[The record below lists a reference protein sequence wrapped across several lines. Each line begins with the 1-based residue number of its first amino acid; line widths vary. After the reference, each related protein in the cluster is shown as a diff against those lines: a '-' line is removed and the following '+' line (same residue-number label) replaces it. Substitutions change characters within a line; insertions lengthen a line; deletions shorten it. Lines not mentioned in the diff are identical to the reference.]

1 MKNPIEKIKIADFHQ
16 DTLNPWLAKILKK
29 PELSHAK
36 ERAAQLPK
44 KGLKKLDLIF
54 SSVYRRINDEMKAA
68 AVEASQVK
76 QEPIKN
82 DLLKMI
88 EYYKSTANFRIIEK
102 PEDLKIKTK
111 KNETNVVLHLE
122 GGDIITDPEV
132 IEELYNRGVRSIGP
146 LYSHDNQIGGGA
158 SGDKN
163 RGLTPLGRQL
173 IDKMIEKGIIIDTA
187 HANRK
192 TAQDILDRA
201 RNYSKVTTTHTAIK
215 KEGERFI
222 TPELLKE
229 VAARGGVVG
238 FTPAK
243 PFFPTLKDYI
253 EGLKEASDR
262 TGSAES
268 LAIGTDFGDL
278 DAKHLYEELDEV
290 GKLSII
296 AEKLSAD
303 GKFSDEE
310 VAKIMYG
317 NIERVV
323 EELK

>member
-1 MKNPIEKIKIADFHQ
+1 M
-16 DTLNPWLAKILKK
+16 IL
-29 PELSHAK
+29 
-36 ERAAQLPK
+36 
-44 KGLKKLDLIF
+44 
-54 SSVYRRINDEMKAA
+54 
-68 AVEASQVK
+68 
-76 QEPIKN
+76 
-82 DLLKMI
+82 
-88 EYYKSTANFRIIEK
+88 
-102 PEDLKIKTK
+102 
-111 KNETNVVLHLE
+111 
-122 GGDIITDPEV
+122 
-132 IEELYNRGVRSIGP
+132 NRGVRSIGL

-173 IDKMIEKGIIIDTA
+173 IDKMIEKGMIIDTA

-192 TAQDILDRA
+192 TAQDILDRV
-201 RNYSKVTTTHTAIK
+201 RNYSKVATTHTAI

-253 EGLKEASDR
+253 EGFKKASDL
-262 TGSAES
+262 TGSAEN
-268 LAIGTDFGDL
+268 LAIGTDFGGL
-278 DAKHLYEELDEV
+278 DVSHLYEELDEV

-296 AEKLSAD
+296 AEKLSED

-310 VAKIMYG
+310 IAKIMYG

-323 EELK
+323 KELK